1 MPFGGVDCVASGM
14 VAEVL
19 NSRSIE
25 HMADS
30 FSAFQIA
37 RAYGRS
43 RWLRGYVAGKVGT
56 DPVFKT
62 AWKFISMRRQP
73 VLDIGC
79 GLGLLGISMR
89 GAGLTERYRGFDTS
103 AWKVNLGKEAM
114 RHFGFEELGFEVRD
128 ALSVQIPEGAT
139 VCMFDVLHYLSPPDQ
154 KLMLEHLAKAAEAGS
169 LILLRTTFK
178 DAGWRYLVT
187 LLEEWWTR
195 VSGWI
200 SGGEANFPRR
210 RELVSFFKNR
220 GLGIGVT
227 PLWGKTPFG
236 GELVVIEKIEA

>member
-1 MPFGGVDCVASGM
+1 MP
-14 VAEVL
+14 
-19 NSRSIE
+19 
-25 HMADS
+25 DS
-30 FSAFQIA
+30 FSAYQIA

-43 RWLRGYVAGKVGT
+43 KWLRGYVAGKVGS

-62 AWKFISMRRQP
+62 SWKFISIRRQP
-73 VLDIGC
+73 VWDIGC

-114 RHFGFEELGFEVRD
+114 RYFGFDELGFEVRD
-128 ALSVQIPEGAT
+128 ALSVEIPTGTT
-139 VCMFDVLHYLSPPDQ
+139 VCMFDVLHYLSPVDQ
-154 KLMLEHLAKAAEAGS
+154 KLMLERLAKAAESGS

-178 DAGWRYLVT
+178 DSGWRYLAT
-187 LLEEWWTR
+187 LVEEWWTR
-195 VSGWI
+195 ATGWI
-200 SGGEANFPRR
+200 NGGDVNFPRR
-210 RELVSFFKNR
+210 QELVSFFKER

-236 GELVVIEKIEA
+236 GELVVIEKIER